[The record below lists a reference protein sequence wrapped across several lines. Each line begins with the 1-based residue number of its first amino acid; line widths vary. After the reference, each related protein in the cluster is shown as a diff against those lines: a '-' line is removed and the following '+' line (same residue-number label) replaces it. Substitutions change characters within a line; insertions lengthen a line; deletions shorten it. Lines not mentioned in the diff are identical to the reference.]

1 MIEDFK
7 KRLIVEVRELN
18 ARVNKLDDFIS
29 GNPKFKELDDFN
41 REVLEKQLK
50 YMTGYLECL
59 NARVNTIVSSE
70 EVDEFDAMQ
79 GKNLSFGEA
88 LVAIKE
94 FKVLRREGWNG
105 KGLVVF
111 RQVPAYITG
120 DIVPNMQ
127 SLPDSA
133 KTIIM
138 ATQAKV
144 DYTSQMLIFN
154 TNNGR
159 ADSWVP
165 SISDAL
171 AEDWE
176 IVDPDSFTKK

>member
-1 MIEDFK
+1 
-7 KRLIVEVRELN
+7 
-18 ARVNKLDDFIS
+18 
-29 GNPKFKELDDFN
+29 
-41 REVLEKQLK
+41 
-50 YMTGYLECL
+50 
-59 NARVNTIVSSE
+59 
-70 EVDEFDAMQ
+70 MQ
-79 GKNLSFGEA
+79 DKNLSFGEA

-111 RQVPAYITG
+111 RQVPAHITG